1 MQEWWRQATG
11 FIIFLEAIPC
21 TINSLLRCAKST
33 TKCKCRRGK
42 KLLKWS
48 FTFSFFGSL
57 LQHPARFS
65 ARFDLLRIKRKGW
78 KEVWLNQIASRDL
91 TKITCSVGL
100 CLWLCRLLSCWHLF
114 RPTKKMETMWN
125 ATDEEFFPLFSK
137 GSTGTSAASIA
148 EIIQDDKKKTTL
160 MPFRKSQNIH
170 HMLHLG
176 SREIPSTGRR
186 GVV

>member
-1 MQEWWRQATG
+1 MQEWWRQATD
-11 FIIFLEAIPC
+11 FIIFLEAIQC

-33 TKCKCRRGK
+33 TKSKCRRGK

-48 FTFSFFGSL
+48 FIFSFFESL
-57 LQHPARFS
+57 LQHPAS
-65 ARFDLLRIKRKGW
+65 FDLLRIKRTGW
-78 KEVWLNQIASRDL
+78 KKVWLNQIASSDL
-91 TKITCSVGL
+91 TKITCSIGL

-125 ATDEEFFPLFSK
+125 ATDEEFFSLLGK
-137 GSTGTSAASIA
+137 GSTRTSAASIA
-148 EIIQDDKKKTTL
+148 EIIQDDKKKNTL

-170 HMLHLG
+170 RTLHLG

-186 GVV
+186 DVV